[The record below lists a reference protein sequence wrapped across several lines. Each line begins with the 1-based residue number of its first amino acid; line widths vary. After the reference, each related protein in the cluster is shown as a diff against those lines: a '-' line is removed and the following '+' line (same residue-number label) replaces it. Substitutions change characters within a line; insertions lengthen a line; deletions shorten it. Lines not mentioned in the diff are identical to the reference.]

1 MLYICGHHRRAELMI
16 KVSLIVI
23 IVFSFFNTYSEETKI
38 KSQIAELEAKLNQIK
53 ESEIIEKKDLEDSK
67 DNIEQKDIIT
77 EGGEVIYYYLPPEIK
92 VTPEERA
99 RVIGKAREKMKKR
112 EIDEK
117 VAKGK
122 VTLEQI
128 QEEEEAKRLAKE
140 EAEKAKAEEEMKKRL
155 EQLQK
160 EEKIKAVE
168 KTLGITEKEKKEW
181 DEFNQ
186 MSEEMQAIMKKQK
199 ELDEKYFKG
208 GKE

>member
-1 MLYICGHHRRAELMI
+1 MKKL
-16 KVSLIVI
+16 SLIALM
-23 IVFSFFNTYSEETKI
+23 VFSFFKTYSEETKI

-53 ESEIIEKKDLEDSK
+53 ESEAIEKKDLEDSK
-67 DNIEQKDIIT
+67 NDIEEAGKT
-77 EGGEVIYYYLPPEIK
+77 KESGEVIYYYLPPEIK

-99 RVIGKAREKMKKR
+99 RVIGKAREKMKQR

-122 VTLEQI
+122 LTLEQI
-128 QEEEEAKRLAKE
+128 QEEEEAKKVAKE
-140 EAEKAKAEEEMKKRL
+140 ETEKAKAEEEMKKKL